1 MSRLFTSI
9 SVKKRCSG
17 EITDVCSHKVKHE
30 CPKCKRE
37 SVSKC
42 SVPFTCK
49 NSCLRKCQCGHQ
61 CANTCSEDCEKRE
74 CQVCKKK
81 IEIQNFRKAAMHN
94 MKKIRE
100 DLVHKKRANSLVLK
114 EIENE
119 VNPAEY
125 DKIKNQLMTYF
136 NSKQDMLPKILKIEK
151 S

>member
-1 MSRLFTSI
+1 
-9 SVKKRCSG
+9 
-17 EITDVCSHKVKHE
+17 
-30 CPKCKRE
+30 
-37 SVSKC
+37 
-42 SVPFTCK
+42 
-49 NSCLRKCQCGHQ
+49 
-61 CANTCSEDCEKRE
+61 
-74 CQVCKKK
+74 
-81 IEIQNFRKAAMHN
+81 MHN